1 MKKILVC
8 CLLVVVSCSSFAQQ
22 SRQEKLQRLKTRE
35 DIKVTEVE
43 KDLLKLKYRN
53 GKTLY
58 KNSGEYKP
66 PTNNG
71 LLKTKYSPT
80 YDSTIIDLTTIDTIL
95 YYQKYSYWQTVPLGN
110 FRTLLVGDVNKNGR
124 PELYG
129 QMKDYW
135 TDYTDIKAYEMDTQG
150 KFKPIYT
157 FDSTYTAEVMYD
169 IDGDGNLEM
178 RFKRKYE
185 DTIYNNGWGQYKF
198 VRKSSDTS
206 LANLFSFIFEPNY
219 IPTQQNDVYFG
230 NWDGDNLVDQILI
243 RLNYPPSVNIYEY
256 KPIKP
261 NFDSVYQF
269 DYYSRDY
276 YYGGFSIGDFDQD
289 GKTEFFAG
297 SLHGKVLSIE
307 NTGNNSYA
315 PNWEGKVETYNVY
328 LCAETNDLDGN
339 GKKEIWIGG
348 DAFYSGVGI
357 TRITL
362 FEADGNDSYQAV
374 GKIDLIG
381 VMSFEAGN
389 IQTLDVDKDGIDEVA
404 ICIDGNFLILKFN
417 GSKNHQTYEVFYIKK
432 NELALAGGNSVFYG
446 ATMYD
451 LTGDGK
457 EELIINLDNV
467 RENNGGLRLFSYIY
481 KPNFIVSVDNE
492 QNTLPKEFSLSSN
505 YPNPFNPQTN
515 IKFEISENSFVSIKV
530 YNILGKEITTLVE
543 KEQTPGSYQ
552 ISWEAKDSEGRMLPS
567 GVYLIRLTANGK
579 SVNYTKTVKA
589 ILLK

>member
-80 YDSTIIDLTTIDTIL
+80 YDSTIIDLTTIDTTL

-135 TDYTDIKAYEMDTQG
+135 TDYTDIMAFEMNTNG
-150 KFKPIYT
+150 KFESVFSY
-157 FDSTYTAEVMYD
+157 DSTVIAGNIYD
-169 IDGDGNLEM
+169 IDKDGKEELRLVRNNTYNLPGKS
-178 RFKRKYE
+178 FPF
-185 DTIYNNGWGQYKF
+185 YK
-198 VRKSSDTS
+198 KGSDTS
-206 LANLFSFIFEPNY
+206 LSTVLSFIFAPGD
-219 IPTQQNDVYFG
+219 TFSQQNDNYFG
-230 NWDGDNLVDQILI
+230 DWDGDQYTDQVFIT
-243 RLNYPPSVNIYEY
+243 LNQKINFFEY
-256 KPIKP
+256 NPLLP
-261 NFDSVYQF
+261 NFDLVYELNYGPI
-269 DYYSRDY
+269 DL

-289 GKTEFFAG
+289 GKTEFLAG
-297 SLHGKVLSIE
+297 SVHGKVLSIE

-315 PNWEGKVETYNVY
+315 PNWEGKVETYNAY

-348 DAFYSGVGI
+348 DAFYSGVSV

-362 FEADGNDSYQAV
+362 FESDGNDSYQVV
-374 GKIDLIG
+374 GKIDLVGIF
-381 VMSFEAGN
+381 SWDAGN
-389 IQTLDVDKDGIDEVA
+389 IQVIDVDKDGKEEVLLGLDQTV
-404 ICIDGNFLILKFN
+404 IILKFN
-417 GSKNHQTYEVFYIKK
+417 GSLNHQTYEVFYFKQNNWQNNNI
-432 NELALAGGNSVFYG
+432 GYYG
-446 ATMYD
+446 ANLYN

-457 EELIINLDNV
+457 DELLINCWDDPP
-467 RENNGGLRLFSYIY
+467 GLGTIKWFNWIY
-481 KPNFIVSVDNE
+481 KPNFVVSVNNE
-492 QNTLPKEFSLSSN
+492 QNTLPKGFSLSSN

>member
-8 CLLVVVSCSSFAQQ
+8 WLLIVVSCFSFAQQ
-22 SRQEKLQRLKTRE
+22 SRQEKLQQLKNRK
-35 DIKVTEVE
+35 DVKVTEVE
-43 KDLLKLKYRN
+43 PNLLRLEYRN
-53 GKTLY
+53 AKVLY
-58 KNSGEYKP
+58 KNIGDYKP
-66 PTNNG
+66 LTTNN
-71 LLKTKYSPT
+71 LQKSNLSPT
-80 YDSTIIDLTTIDTIL
+80 YDSTIIDLRTIDTTL
-95 YYQKYSYWQTVPLGN
+95 YDQKYSYWQTVPLGN
-110 FRTLLVGDVNKNGR
+110 FRTLLVGDVNKNSR

-135 TDYTDIKAYEMDTQG
+135 NDYTDIMAFEMNTKG
-150 KFKPIYT
+150 KFESVFRY
-157 FDSTYTAEVMYD
+157 DSTVIAGNIYD
-169 IDGDGNLEM
+169 VDKDGMEELRLVRNNTYNLPGKS
-178 RFKRKYE
+178 FPF
-185 DTIYNNGWGQYKF
+185 YK
-198 VRKSSDTS
+198 KGSDTS
-206 LANLFSFIFEPNY
+206 LSTELSFIFAPGD
-219 IPTQQNDVYFG
+219 TFSQQNDNYFG
-230 NWDGDNLVDQILI
+230 DWDGDQYTDQVFIT
-243 RLNYPPSVNIYEY
+243 LNQKINFFEY
-256 KPIKP
+256 NPLLP
-261 NFDSVYQF
+261 NFDLVYELN
-269 DYYSRDY
+269 YSPIDL

-297 SLHGKVLSIE
+297 SVHGKVLSIE

-315 PNWEGKVETYNVY
+315 PNWEGKVETYNAY

-417 GSKNHQTYEVFYIKK
+417 GNKNHQTYEVFYIKK
-432 NELALAGGNSVFYG
+432 NELALAGGNSVYYG

-467 RENNGGLRLFSYIY
+467 RENNGGLRLFSY
-481 KPNFIVSVDNE
+481 
-492 QNTLPKEFSLSSN
+492 
-505 YPNPFNPQTN
+505 
-515 IKFEISENSFVSIKV
+515 
-530 YNILGKEITTLVE
+530 
-543 KEQTPGSYQ
+543 
-552 ISWEAKDSEGRMLPS
+552 
-567 GVYLIRLTANGK
+567 
-579 SVNYTKTVKA
+579 
-589 ILLK
+589 

>member
-1 MKKILVC
+1 
-8 CLLVVVSCSSFAQQ
+8 VSQFFVRTNKS
-22 SRQEKLQRLKTRE
+22 LNL
-35 DIKVTEVE
+35 
-43 KDLLKLKYRN
+43 
-53 GKTLY
+53 
-58 KNSGEYKP
+58 GEY
-66 PTNNG
+66 N
-71 LLKTKYSPT
+71 
-80 YDSTIIDLTTIDTIL
+80 
-95 YYQKYSYWQTVPLGN
+95 
-110 FRTLLVGDVNKNGR
+110 
-124 PELYG
+124 
-129 QMKDYW
+129 
-135 TDYTDIKAYEMDTQG
+135 
-150 KFKPIYT
+150 
-157 FDSTYTAEVMYD
+157 
-169 IDGDGNLEM
+169 
-178 RFKRKYE
+178 
-185 DTIYNNGWGQYKF
+185 
-198 VRKSSDTS
+198 
-206 LANLFSFIFEPNY
+206 
-219 IPTQQNDVYFG
+219 
-230 NWDGDNLVDQILI
+230 
-243 RLNYPPSVNIYEY
+243 
-256 KPIKP
+256 PIKP

-362 FEADGNDSYQAV
+362 FEANGNDSYQAV

-432 NELALAGGNSVFYG
+432 NELALAGGNSVYYG

-552 ISWEAKDSEGRMLPS
+552 ISWEAKDNEGNLLPS
-567 GVYLIRLTANGK
+567 GVYLIRLFANGK
-579 SVNYTKTVKA
+579 SVSYTKTIKA

>member
-1 MKKILVC
+1 VKKILVC

-80 YDSTIIDLTTIDTIL
+80 YDSTIIDLTTIDTTL

-135 TDYTDIKAYEMDTQG
+135 TDYTDIMAFEMNTNG
-150 KFKPIYT
+150 KFESVFSY
-157 FDSTYTAEVMYD
+157 DSTVIAGNIYD
-169 IDGDGNLEM
+169 IDKDGKEELRLVRNNTYNLPGKS
-178 RFKRKYE
+178 FPF
-185 DTIYNNGWGQYKF
+185 YK
-198 VRKSSDTS
+198 KGSDTS
-206 LANLFSFIFEPNY
+206 LSTVLSFIFAPGD
-219 IPTQQNDVYFG
+219 TFSQQNDNYFG
-230 NWDGDNLVDQILI
+230 DWDGDQYTDQVFIT
-243 RLNYPPSVNIYEY
+243 LNQKINFFEY
-256 KPIKP
+256 NPLLP
-261 NFDSVYQF
+261 NFDLVYELNYGPI
-269 DYYSRDY
+269 DL

-289 GKTEFFAG
+289 GKTEFLAG
-297 SLHGKVLSIE
+297 SVHGKVLSIE
-307 NTGNNSYA
+307 NTGNNSSA
-315 PNWEGKVETYNVY
+315 PNWEGKVETYNAY

-348 DAFYSGVGI
+348 DAFYSGVSV

-362 FEADGNDSYQAV
+362 FESDGNDSYQVV
-374 GKIDLIG
+374 GKIDLVGIF
-381 VMSFEAGN
+381 SWDAGN
-389 IQTLDVDKDGIDEVA
+389 IQVIDVDKDGKEEVLLGLDQTV
-404 ICIDGNFLILKFN
+404 IILKFN
-417 GSKNHQTYEVFYIKK
+417 GSLNHQTYEVFYFKQNNWQNNNI
-432 NELALAGGNSVFYG
+432 GYYG
-446 ATMYD
+446 ANLYN

-457 EELIINLDNV
+457 DELLINCWDDPP
-467 RENNGGLRLFSYIY
+467 GLGTIKWFNWIY
-481 KPNFIVSVDNE
+481 KPNFVVSVNNE
-492 QNTLPKEFSLSSN
+492 QNTLPKGFSLSSN

-567 GVYLIRLTANGK
+567 GVYLIRLSANGK
-579 SVNYTKTVKA
+579 SINYTKTVKA
-589 ILLK
+589 ILVK

>member
-1 MKKILVC
+1 VKKILVC

-80 YDSTIIDLTTIDTIL
+80 YDSTIIDLTTIDTTL

-135 TDYTDIKAYEMDTQG
+135 TDYTDIMAFEMNTNG
-150 KFKPIYT
+150 KFESVFSY
-157 FDSTYTAEVMYD
+157 DSTVIAGNIYD
-169 IDGDGNLEM
+169 IDKDGKEELRLVRNNTYNLPGKS
-178 RFKRKYE
+178 FPF
-185 DTIYNNGWGQYKF
+185 YK
-198 VRKSSDTS
+198 KGSDTS
-206 LANLFSFIFEPNY
+206 LSTVLSFIFAPGD
-219 IPTQQNDVYFG
+219 TFSQQNDNYFG
-230 NWDGDNLVDQILI
+230 DWDGDQYTDQVFIT
-243 RLNYPPSVNIYEY
+243 LNQKINFFEY
-256 KPIKP
+256 NPLLP
-261 NFDSVYQF
+261 NFDLVYELNYGPI
-269 DYYSRDY
+269 DL

-289 GKTEFFAG
+289 GKTEFLAG
-297 SLHGKVLSIE
+297 SVHGKVLSIE

-315 PNWEGKVETYNVY
+315 PNWEGKVETYNAY
-328 LCAETNDLDGN
+328 LCAETNDIDGN

-348 DAFYSGVGI
+348 DAFYSGVSV

-362 FEADGNDSYQAV
+362 FESDGNDSYQVV
-374 GKIDLIG
+374 GKIDLVGIF
-381 VMSFEAGN
+381 SWDAGN
-389 IQTLDVDKDGIDEVA
+389 IQVIDVDKDGKEEVLLGLDQTV
-404 ICIDGNFLILKFN
+404 IILKFN
-417 GSKNHQTYEVFYIKK
+417 GSLNHQTYEVFYFKQNNWQNNNI
-432 NELALAGGNSVFYG
+432 GYYG
-446 ATMYD
+446 ANLYN

-457 EELIINLDNV
+457 DELLINCWDDPP
-467 RENNGGLRLFSYIY
+467 GLGTIKWFNWIY
-481 KPNFIVSVDNE
+481 KPNFVVSVNNE
-492 QNTLPKEFSLSSN
+492 QNTLPKGFSLSSN

>member
-1 MKKILVC
+1 VKKILVC

-80 YDSTIIDLTTIDTIL
+80 YDSTIIDLTTIDTTL

-135 TDYTDIKAYEMDTQG
+135 TDYTDIMAFEMNTNG
-150 KFKPIYT
+150 KFESVFSY
-157 FDSTYTAEVMYD
+157 DSTVIAGNIYD
-169 IDGDGNLEM
+169 IDKDGKEELRLVRNNTYNLPGKS
-178 RFKRKYE
+178 FPF
-185 DTIYNNGWGQYKF
+185 YK
-198 VRKSSDTS
+198 KGSDTS
-206 LANLFSFIFEPNY
+206 LSTVLSFIFAPGD
-219 IPTQQNDVYFG
+219 TFSQQNDNYFG
-230 NWDGDNLVDQILI
+230 DWDGDQYTDQVFIT
-243 RLNYPPSVNIYEY
+243 LNQKINFFEY
-256 KPIKP
+256 NPLLP
-261 NFDSVYQF
+261 NFDLVYELNYGPI
-269 DYYSRDY
+269 DL

-289 GKTEFFAG
+289 GKTEFLAG
-297 SLHGKVLSIE
+297 SVHGKVLSIE

-315 PNWEGKVETYNVY
+315 PNWEGKVETYNAY

-348 DAFYSGVGI
+348 DAFYSGVSV

-362 FEADGNDSYQAV
+362 FESDGNDSYQVV
-374 GKIDLIG
+374 GKIDLVGIF
-381 VMSFEAGN
+381 SWDAGN
-389 IQTLDVDKDGIDEVA
+389 IQVIDVDKDGKEEVLLGLDQTV
-404 ICIDGNFLILKFN
+404 IILKFN
-417 GSKNHQTYEVFYIKK
+417 GSLNHQTYEVFYFKQNNWQNNNI
-432 NELALAGGNSVFYG
+432 GYYG
-446 ATMYD
+446 ANLYN

-457 EELIINLDNV
+457 DELLINCWDDPP
-467 RENNGGLRLFSYIY
+467 GLGTIKWFNWIY
-481 KPNFIVSVDNE
+481 KPNFVVSVNNE
-492 QNTLPKEFSLSSN
+492 QNTLPKGFSLSSN

>member
-80 YDSTIIDLTTIDTIL
+80 YDSTIIDLTTIDTTL

-135 TDYTDIKAYEMDTQG
+135 TDYTDIMAFEMNTNG
-150 KFKPIYT
+150 KFESVFSY
-157 FDSTYTAEVMYD
+157 DSTVIAGNIYD
-169 IDGDGNLEM
+169 IDKDGKEELRLVRNNTYNLPGKS
-178 RFKRKYE
+178 FPF
-185 DTIYNNGWGQYKF
+185 YK
-198 VRKSSDTS
+198 KGSDTS
-206 LANLFSFIFEPNY
+206 LSTVLSFIFAPGD
-219 IPTQQNDVYFG
+219 TFSQQNDNYFG
-230 NWDGDNLVDQILI
+230 DWDGDQYTDQVFIT
-243 RLNYPPSVNIYEY
+243 LNQKINFFEY
-256 KPIKP
+256 NPLLP
-261 NFDSVYQF
+261 NFDLVYELNYGPI
-269 DYYSRDY
+269 DL

-289 GKTEFFAG
+289 GKTEFLAG
-297 SLHGKVLSIE
+297 SVHGKVLSIE
-307 NTGNNSYA
+307 NTGNNSSA
-315 PNWEGKVETYNVY
+315 PNWEGKVETYNAY

-348 DAFYSGVGI
+348 DAFYSGVSV

-362 FEADGNDSYQAV
+362 FESDGNDSYQVV
-374 GKIDLIG
+374 GKIDLVGIF
-381 VMSFEAGN
+381 SWDAGN
-389 IQTLDVDKDGIDEVA
+389 IQVIDVDKDGKEEVLLGLDQTV
-404 ICIDGNFLILKFN
+404 IILKFN
-417 GSKNHQTYEVFYIKK
+417 GSLNHQTYEVFYFKQNNWQNNNI
-432 NELALAGGNSVFYG
+432 GYYG
-446 ATMYD
+446 ANLYN

-457 EELIINLDNV
+457 DELLINCWDDPP
-467 RENNGGLRLFSYIY
+467 GLGTIKWFNWIY
-481 KPNFIVSVDNE
+481 KPNFVVSVNNE
-492 QNTLPKEFSLSSN
+492 QNTLPKGFSLSSN

>member
-80 YDSTIIDLTTIDTIL
+80 YDSTIIDLTTIDTTL

-135 TDYTDIKAYEMDTQG
+135 TDYTDIMAFEMNTNG
-150 KFKPIYT
+150 KFESVFSY
-157 FDSTYTAEVMYD
+157 DSTVIAGNIYD
-169 IDGDGNLEM
+169 IDKDGKEELRLVRNNTYNLPGKS
-178 RFKRKYE
+178 FPF
-185 DTIYNNGWGQYKF
+185 YK
-198 VRKSSDTS
+198 KGSDTS
-206 LANLFSFIFEPNY
+206 LSTVLSFIFAPGD
-219 IPTQQNDVYFG
+219 TFSQQNDNYFG
-230 NWDGDNLVDQILI
+230 DWDGDQYTDQVFIT
-243 RLNYPPSVNIYEY
+243 LNQKINFFEY
-256 KPIKP
+256 NPLLP
-261 NFDSVYQF
+261 NFDLVYELNYGPI
-269 DYYSRDY
+269 DL

-289 GKTEFFAG
+289 GKTEFLAG
-297 SLHGKVLSIE
+297 SVHGKVLSIE
-307 NTGNNSYA
+307 NTGNNSSA
-315 PNWEGKVETYNVY
+315 PNWEGKVETYNAY
-328 LCAETNDLDGN
+328 LCAETNDIDGN

-348 DAFYSGVGI
+348 DAFYSGVSV

-362 FEADGNDSYQAV
+362 FESDGNDSYQVV
-374 GKIDLIG
+374 GKIDLVGIF
-381 VMSFEAGN
+381 SWDAGN
-389 IQTLDVDKDGIDEVA
+389 IQVIDVDKDGKEEVLLGLDQTV
-404 ICIDGNFLILKFN
+404 IILKFN
-417 GSKNHQTYEVFYIKK
+417 GSLNHQTYEVFYFKQNNWQNNNI
-432 NELALAGGNSVFYG
+432 GYYG
-446 ATMYD
+446 ANLYN

-457 EELIINLDNV
+457 DELLINCWDDPP
-467 RENNGGLRLFSYIY
+467 GLGTIKWFNWIY
-481 KPNFIVSVDNE
+481 KPNFVVSVNNE
-492 QNTLPKEFSLSSN
+492 QNTLPKGFSLSSN